1 MKKDMTVAEK
11 LEYEQKAVAIAA
23 SAVIGIMGAL
33 VGGMGIAFA
42 VIAGGAAMTAGG
54 GGGGGVGLSPRHF
67 GKRIADIRSC
77 VVTVHGLELSCHKLT
92 SYYSAALATAF

>member
-33 VGGMGIAFA
+33 VGGMA
-42 VIAGGAAMTAGG
+42 
-54 GGGGGVGLSPRHF
+54 
-67 GKRIADIRSC
+67 
-77 VVTVHGLELSCHKLT
+77 
-92 SYYSAALATAF
+92 